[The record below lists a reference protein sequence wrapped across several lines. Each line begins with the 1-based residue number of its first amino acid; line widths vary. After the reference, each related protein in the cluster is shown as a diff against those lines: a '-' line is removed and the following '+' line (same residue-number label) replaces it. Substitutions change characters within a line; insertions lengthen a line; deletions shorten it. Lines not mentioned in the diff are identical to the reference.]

1 MPREYGYRAI
11 ANVEIEHEGQTRT
24 LQDWARV
31 LNVPYSSVRMR
42 YKRGRRTFNDLFSH
56 VGLSGV
62 SVYADDEVGNVTVVH
77 QSRTFL
83 DDLLTPEVA
92 AKAREVAK
100 RANMAPI
107 QVVQKIVTKKLDE
120 LIPD

>member
-11 ANVEIEHEGQTRT
+11 ANVEIEHDGQSRT
-24 LQDWARV
+24 LKDWARV
-31 LNVPYSSVRMR
+31 LNIPYSSVRMR
-42 YKRGRRTFNDLFSH
+42 YKRGRRTFNELFSH

-62 SVYADDEVGNVTVVH
+62 SVYAEDEGGNVTVVH

-83 DDLLTPEVA
+83 DDLLTPETA
-92 AKAREVAK
+92 AKVREVAK
-100 RANMAPI
+100 QTNLAPI
-107 QVVQKIVTKKLDE
+107 QVVQKVVTKKMDE